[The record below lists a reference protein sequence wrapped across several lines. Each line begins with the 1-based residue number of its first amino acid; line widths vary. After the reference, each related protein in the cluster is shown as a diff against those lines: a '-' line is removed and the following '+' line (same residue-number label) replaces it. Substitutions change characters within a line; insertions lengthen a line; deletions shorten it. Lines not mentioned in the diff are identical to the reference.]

1 MKLNR
6 VLLFVVV
13 VVALTTSLVACA
25 PQATPEVEQPA
36 EPVAPAAT
44 TAPAEPVAPA
54 ETEAPVA
61 TEAPVVTEPPAEPAA
76 GGTLVLAMNLN
87 DVVTLDPGYAGE
99 TTNLFIHINTYDTLV
114 DIRPDDL
121 NTIVPRLAESWE
133 VNPEFTEF
141 TFHLRED
148 AKFAS
153 GNPVTAED
161 VVFSWNRL
169 INIAGAPAFNLDG
182 VGKIEALDEYT
193 VKVTTA
199 PDENG
204 VLQPLPQFLASA
216 CNPSLGIQDS
226 KLVKEHGGTDA
237 ADAAET
243 DKAKEWLD
251 QNSAGS
257 GPFVMTKW
265 SPKAS
270 IELVANQNY
279 WKGAPNF
286 ERVVINHVED
296 PSTKLQMLERGDADM
311 LDSLDPDLMDMAMG
325 NPDIVTSVDTSL
337 DMNYLA
343 MVYTCPEDVQAQ
355 SQESYD
361 ALMSPESHEII
372 CKKAF
377 RQAVAYAIDY
387 DGITQAVLSGY
398 GTRAPSIIPLGIMG
412 VDPAK
417 VQGRDLEKAKAL
429 LAEAGYPD
437 GATIDLYYG
446 SSPTREIVAAKLQS
460 DLAEVGITANLQPL
474 EQSVYLSEMR
484 AQKLPM
490 AFGGWTPDYLDV
502 TMWTDYFGLGDRSI
516 AFRMWFKNEES
527 HALAEEIRTTSD
539 PAAREAAV
547 VKIQE
552 VWMEEMPFT
561 MLYQLQYIHAFRK
574 ELQGFKFHPVWFV
587 DLFELSK

>member
-1 MKLNR
+1 MRIKR
-6 VLLFVVV
+6 VILFVVL
-13 VVALTTSLVACA
+13 VVALASYLVGCA
-25 PQATPEVEQPA
+25 PQATPQVEQPA
-36 EPVAPAAT
+36 EPAAPVAT
-44 TAPAEPVAPA
+44 EAPAEPAAPA
-54 ETEAPVA
+54 ETEAPAA
-61 TEAPVVTEPPAEPAA
+61 TEAPAEPVETAA
-76 GGTLVLAMNLN
+76 GGTLVIAMNLN
-87 DVVTLDPGYAGE
+87 DVVTLDPGFAGE

-121 NTIVPRLAESWE
+121 NTIVPRLAERWE

-141 TFHLRED
+141 TFFLRKD

-153 GNPVTAED
+153 GNPVTAQD

-169 INIAGAPAFNLDG
+169 INLAGAPAFNLDG
-182 VGKIEALDEYT
+182 VGTIEAVDDYT

-199 PDENG
+199 PGEDG
-204 VLQPLPQFLASA
+204 TLQPLPQFLASA

-257 GPFVMTKW
+257 GPFTMIKW
-265 SPKAS
+265 SPKAE
-270 IELVANQNY
+270 IELVANKDY

-286 ERVVINHVED
+286 ERVVIKHVED
-296 PSTKLQMLERGDADM
+296 PTTQLQMLERGDADM
-311 LDSLDPDLMDMAMG
+311 LGELDRDLVDVAKA
-325 NPDIVTSVDTSL
+325 NPDIVTTVDLSL

-343 MVYTCPEDVQAQ
+343 MVYTCPEDIKAQ

-361 ALMSPESHEII
+361 ALMSPESHAII
-372 CKKAF
+372 CKKPF

-387 DGITQAVLSGY
+387 EGITQAVLNGY
-398 GTRAPSIIPLGIMG
+398 GTRAPSIIPIGVMG

-417 VQGRDLEKAKAL
+417 VQGRDVEKAKAL

-446 SSPTREIVAAKLQS
+446 SSPVREIVAAKLQS
-460 DLAEVGITANLQPL
+460 DLAEVGITANLKPL
-474 EQSVYLSEMR
+474 EQAVYLSEMR

-516 AFRMWFKNEES
+516 AFRMWFMNEDS
-527 HALAEEIRTTSD
+527 RALAQEIRTISD
-539 PAAREAAV
+539 PVAREAAV

-561 MLYQLQYIHAFRK
+561 MLYQNQYVHAFRK
-574 ELQGFKFHPVWFV
+574 ELTGFKFHPVWFV

>member
-1 MKLNR
+1 MRKHR
-6 VLLFVVV
+6 VLLFVVL
-13 VVALTTSLVACA
+13 VVALTTSLVGCA
-25 PQATPEVEQPA
+25 PQAAPQVEQPA
-36 EPVAPAAT
+36 AT
-44 TAPAEPVAPA
+44 EAPA
-54 ETEAPVA
+54 ETAPPA
-61 TEAPVVTEPPAEPAA
+61 QTEAPAAPVEPAA
-76 GGTLVLAMNLN
+76 GGTLVIAMNLN

-121 NTIVPRLAESWE
+121 NTIVPRLAERWE
-133 VNPEFTEF
+133 VNPDFTEF
-141 TFHLRED
+141 TFYLRKD

-153 GNPVTAED
+153 GNPVTAHD

-169 INIAGAPAFNLDG
+169 LNIAGAPAFNLDG
-182 VGKIEALDEYT
+182 VGKIEAIDDYT

-204 VLQPLPQFLASA
+204 NLQPLPQFLASA

-237 ADAAET
+237 PDAKDT

-257 GPFVMTKW
+257 GPFILVKW
-265 SPKAS
+265 SPKAE
-270 IELVANQNY
+270 IELVANKNY
-279 WKGAPNF
+279 WKGAPHF
-286 ERVVINHVED
+286 DRVVIKHVED
-296 PSTKLQMLERGDADM
+296 PTTQLQMLERGDADM
-311 LDSLDPDLMDMAMG
+311 LGALDVDLVEAAKA
-325 NPDIVTSVDTSL
+325 NPDIVISVDQTL

-343 MVYTCPEDVQAQ
+343 MVYTCPDDIKAKDEAKYA
-355 SQESYD
+355 E
-361 ALMSPESHEII
+361 LLSPESHAIV
-372 CKKAF
+372 CKKPF
-377 RQAVAYAIDY
+377 RKAVAYAIDY
-387 DGITQAVLSGY
+387 DGITQAVLGGY
-398 GTRAPSIIPLGIMG
+398 GIRAPSIIPVGVLG

-417 VQGRDLEKAKAL
+417 VQGRDLEKAKAF

-437 GATIDLYYG
+437 GATVDLYYG
-446 SSPTREIVAAKLQS
+446 SNPTREIVAAKLQQ
-460 DLAEVGITANLQPL
+460 DLAEVGITVNLKPL

-502 TMWTDYFGLGDRSI
+502 TMWTDFFGLGDRSI
-516 AFRMWFKNEES
+516 AFRMWFMNEDS
-527 HALAEEIRTTSD
+527 RRLAQEIRTTSD
-539 PAAREAAV
+539 P
-547 VKIQE
+547 VKRKALVEQIQE

-561 MLYQLQYIHAFRK
+561 MLYQLQTIHAFRK
-574 ELQGFKFHPVWFV
+574 ELKGFKFHPVWFV